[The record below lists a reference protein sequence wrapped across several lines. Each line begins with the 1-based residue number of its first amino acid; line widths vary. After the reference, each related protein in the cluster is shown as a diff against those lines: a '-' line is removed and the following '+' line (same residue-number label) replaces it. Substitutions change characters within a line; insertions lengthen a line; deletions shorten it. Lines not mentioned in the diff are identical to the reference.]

1 AGTVTLSGANT
12 HSGMNTLSG
21 GVLLLGNDSAL
32 GSNKLLIDFNDATAK
47 TLAASGSATRTIA
60 NNLEIYNDLTLGQ
73 ASVNTGSLILNGAV
87 ALGNE
92 ANLTRQ
98 ITVADGT
105 SHTFGGVISGL
116 RGIVKKGTGTLTLG
130 GNNTFSGANYLV
142 EGTTLLTSATGAGT
156 GIQYL
161 GETSGSGS
169 ATLAVGGSGLT
180 VGNAITV
187 RTGSSGTKKIDAVN
201 ATGTTTLSGN
211 LTLDAGA
218 TLAATNGGGLN
229 LGGSTLTF
237 GNTMILA
244 VTNSSDVSIGN
255 QLVTSGDAL
264 IAKRGTGTLIL
275 TNGSN
280 YGDMRYDLYEGK
292 LQVGAIGNLGQAS
305 TYKGN
310 KLYFNGGTL
319 KITDNLD
326 LAANNGISLGA
337 GGGTIEVDSGKVL
350 TVREYIS
357 DGSATGVSF
366 FKTGA
371 GTLFLNKSG
380 S

>member
-1 AGTVTLSGANT
+1 KRGDGDLTLGGTINLGNTLNLERGTVLFTTAPTFSNATILLGNRNTAVAALANGVVKMAFSAPSFTLTNALNVRANSGFLTTVENQNASGTLTLSGAITLSDKLALSAVSGGALTANSAISGSGELLKVGAGTVTLSGANT

-32 GSNKLLIDFNDATAK
+32 GSNKLLINWADNTAK
-47 TLAASGSATRTIA
+47 TLATSGSATRTIA

-73 ASVNTGSLILNGAV
+73 ASGNTGSLILNGAV

-92 ANLTRQ
+92 VGTRQ
-98 ITVADGT
+98 VTVADGT

-201 ATGTTTLSGN
+201 TTGTTTLSGN
-211 LTLDAGA
+211 LTLDGGA

-237 GNTMILA
+237 GNTM
-244 VTNSSDVSIGN
+244 
-255 QLVTSGDAL
+255 
-264 IAKRGTGTLIL
+264 
-275 TNGSN
+275 
-280 YGDMRYDLYEGK
+280 
-292 LQVGAIGNLGQAS
+292 
-305 TYKGN
+305 
-310 KLYFNGGTL
+310 
-319 KITDNLD
+319 
-326 LAANNGISLGA
+326 
-337 GGGTIEVDSGKVL
+337 
-350 TVREYIS
+350 
-357 DGSATGVSF
+357 
-366 FKTGA
+366 
-371 GTLFLNKSG
+371 
-380 S
+380 